1 MHRSFKTWFLGSLK
15 SFVIKTYEGEG
26 IENVDEHRENL
37 PMEVGRQEGAERAEE
52 HNDRYADGQIPP
64 GLGFGSRFG
73 HELAPEES

>member
-1 MHRSFKTWFLGSLK
+1 
-15 SFVIKTYEGEG
+15 
-26 IENVDEHRENL
+26 
-37 PMEVGRQEGAERAEE
+37 MEVGRQEGAERAEE